1 MTTLT
6 EEQPAQPNWKWL
18 INPRHCLSLGF
29 GFGLSPLAP
38 GTLGTLLG
46 VVIYLLIMD
55 ISVLF
60 YLSIVLV
67 IIGIGTAVAEY
78 TSEALGGKDHRAI
91 VIDEIVG
98 FLVAC
103 ISLPPDWIYLLLAF
117 VLFRIFDIAK
127 PWPVDFIDQRIKGGI
142 GIMGDDLMAGLYTLL
157 CIQLLAFMVSIANM
171 YLTTM

>member
-6 EEQPAQPNWKWL
+6 EEQSAQPNWKWL
-18 INPRHCLSLGF
+18 INPMHCLSLGF

-38 GTLGTLLG
+38 GTMGTLLG
-46 VVIYLLIMD
+46 VSIYLLIMD
-55 ISVLF
+55 IGVLF

-78 TSEALGGKDHRAI
+78 TSEALGGRDHRAI
-91 VIDEIVG
+91 VIDEIAG

-103 ISLPPDWIYLLLAF
+103 ISLPSDWVYLLLAF
-117 VLFRIFDIAK
+117 VLFRIFDIVK
-127 PWPVDFIDQRIKGGI
+127 PWPVDFIDQQIKGGV
-142 GIMGDDLMAGLYTLL
+142 GIMADDLMAGLYTLF
-157 CIQLLAFMVSIANM
+157 CIQSLAFMVSIVNI